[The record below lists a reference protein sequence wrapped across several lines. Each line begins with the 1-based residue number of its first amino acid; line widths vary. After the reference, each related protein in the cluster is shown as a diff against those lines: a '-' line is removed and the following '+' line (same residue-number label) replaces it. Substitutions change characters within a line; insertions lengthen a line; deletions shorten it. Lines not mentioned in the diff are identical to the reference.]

1 MPSRNIKVVLGLI
14 AGLVL
19 YPLQAE
25 ACGGI
30 GIDPRL
36 AAICN
41 LHAANITPQT
51 LQSLA
56 HTHQTL
62 TRIGF
67 RDGIQLFPSGEALDL
82 KISASPTL
90 RFSEN
95 INAGLPNGTLEVAGL
110 SFSPSQDQIR
120 KSGWLLGIELGAYG
134 NYSLGRGS
142 YLDYQAS
149 ASTQR
154 ASDHDLNVNR
164 FAVGVCGHVHAGN
177 WRYVDI
183 CGNRRIEEK
192 DLSTE
197 RLTEASAGLSQLW
210 SSGGLSYRLS
220 GAVSSS
226 SSQSGKSDTGLSI
239 ESEFVGF
246 NGRGGGIQLEFTNGN
261 TPLEGQDYRARVW
274 IGGDL
279 GDRPFQAFAEFRSAY
294 EGEVLSLDRADRIS
308 QLGLAYVPR
317 PNLIVS
323 LGVQRVE
330 SSIDYFSTTSPFF
343 SLWYQALTF

>member
-1 MPSRNIKVVLGLI
+1 MPARNIKALLGLL

-30 GIDPRL
+30 GIDQRL

-41 LHAANITPQT
+41 LHVANVTPQT
-51 LQSLA
+51 FQSLA

-67 RDGIQLFPSGEALDL
+67 RDGIQLFPTGEALDL

-95 INAGLPNGTLEVAGL
+95 INGGLPNGTLEVAGL
-110 SFSPSQDQIR
+110 SFSPSQDQIIE
-120 KSGWLLGIELGAYG
+120 SGWLLGIELGAYG

-142 YLDYQAS
+142 YLDFQAN
-149 ASTQR
+149 ASTQQ
-154 ASDHDLNVNR
+154 AADHDLNVNR
-164 FAVGVCGHVHAGN
+164 FAVGVCGHFHAGN

-197 RLTEASAGLSQLW
+197 RFTEASVGLSQLW
-210 SSGGLSYRLS
+210 SADALSYRLS
-220 GAVSSS
+220 GRVSLS
-226 SSQSGKSDTGLSI
+226 SSQSGERDTGLSI
-239 ESEFVGF
+239 ESEFIGF
-246 NGRGGGIQLEFTNGN
+246 DGRSGGIQLELKNASFPT
-261 TPLEGQDYRARVW
+261 EGHDYRARVW
-274 IGGDL
+274 LGGNL
-279 GDRPFQAFAEFRSAY
+279 SDRPFQAFAEFSSTY
-294 EGEVLSLDRADRIS
+294 EGEILSVERVDRRT
-308 QLGLAYVPR
+308 QLGVAYTPR
-317 PNLIVS
+317 QDWVMS
-323 LGVQRVE
+323 VGVTRVD
-330 SSIDYFSTTSPFF
+330 SSIDYFSVTSPFF
-343 SLWYQALTF
+343 SIRYQALKF

>member
-1 MPSRNIKVVLGLI
+1 LPARNIKALLGLL

-41 LHAANITPQT
+41 LHVANVTPQT
-51 LQSLA
+51 FQSLA

-67 RDGIQLFPSGEALDL
+67 RDGIQLFPTDEALDL
-82 KISASPTL
+82 KITASPTL

-95 INAGLPNGTLEVAGL
+95 INGGLPNGTLEVAGL

-120 KSGWLLGIELGAYG
+120 ESGWLLGIELGAYG

-142 YLDYQAS
+142 YLDFQAN

-154 ASDHDLNVNR
+154 AADHDLNVNR
-164 FAVGVCGHVHAGN
+164 FAVGVCGHFHAGN

-220 GAVSSS
+220 GAVSLS
-226 SSQSGKSDTGLSI
+226 SSQSGESDTGLSI
-239 ESEFVGF
+239 ESEFVSFDGHS
-246 NGRGGGIQLEFTNGN
+246 GGIQLELRNGSSP
-261 TPLEGQDYRARVW
+261 TDGHDYRAKVW
-274 IGGDL
+274 LGGNL
-279 GDRPFQAFAEFRSAY
+279 SAIPFQAFAEFSSTY
-294 EGEVLSLDRADRIS
+294 EGEILNVDRVDRAI
-308 QLGLAYVPR
+308 QLGVAYVPR
-317 PNLIVS
+317 PNWIIS
-323 LGVQRVE
+323 LGATRVE

-343 SLWYQALTF
+343 SLRYQALTF